1 MKKILTLFFAACLL
15 IQQTGSASPWSEG
28 KNYSEKTGGKAVFGV
43 KNTLLGWT
51 AIFTETIKYEYHLE
65 KKKGWEGFCVGIAK
79 SVLYTATG
87 AIHLVTFPIPV
98 DFPNMGEGVLHS
110 SVKEQA
116 EREEGKKQT
125 PKVDST
131 ENEIQSLESDLPPT
145 ADPTV

>member
-1 MKKILTLFFAACLL
+1 MKKAFTLFFIACLL

-28 KNYSEKTGGKAVFGV
+28 KNYSEKTGGKALFGV

-51 AIFTETIKYEYHLE
+51 AIFTETIKYEYYLE
-65 KKKGWEGFCVGIAK
+65 KKKGWEGLCYGIAK

-116 EREEGKKQT
+116 EREEGKKVIPQ
-125 PKVDST
+125 PDPV
-131 ENEIQSLESDLPPT
+131 ENEIQSLESDIPAP
-145 ADPTV
+145 ADLTV